1 MSKKINLTTGNI
13 YLALL
18 KLALP
23 IMGTSFLQMAYNLTD
38 MIWLGRLSSNAV
50 AAVGTAG
57 FFMWFGFSV
66 TLISK
71 TGVEVLVGQY
81 VGANNYKKAKEASE
95 NGVMLNSI
103 LIFIYSIAILIF
115 RHNILSF
122 FNLTGNTLKVAKDY
136 LFIVGMFFVPGYLI
150 QIFSS
155 IITGYGDSH
164 TPFIYNTVGLILNI
178 VLDPLFI
185 FGFKFNAIGTA
196 VATIL
201 SQAVV
206 FILFVVKIKNYPFE
220 NFKFFNKI
228 DIKII
233 KKIIKIGIP
242 VAFQN
247 MFFATISMNIAKI
260 ISNWGEVAIA
270 IQKIGAQIESLSW
283 MTAGGIATALGT
295 FTAQNYGNK
304 NKERIIKGYYS
315 ALSITVIIGLIATLL
330 FYIFRS
336 EIFKFFVPN
345 DKKVIL
351 LGSDYL
357 KILAIS
363 QVFMCLEITTMG
375 LFNGVSKTIPP
386 AIISIV
392 FTGLR
397 IPIAIYFAYNLNLG
411 LNGVWWSISIS
422 SIIKGIVAI
431 IWFYVDFII
440 KKKIFV
446 IEG

>member
-1 MSKKINLTTGNI
+1 MSKKVNLTSGNI

-71 TGVEVLVGQY
+71 TGVEVLVGQH
-81 VGANNYKKAKEASE
+81 VGAENYKKAKDVSE
-95 NGVMLNSI
+95 NGVILNTF
-103 LIFIYSIAILIF
+103 LIFIYSIFIIMF

-122 FNLTGNTLKVAKDY
+122 FNLTGNTLNVAKNY
-136 LFIVGMFFVPGYLI
+136 LFIVGIFFVPGYLI

-164 TPFIYNTVGLILNI
+164 TPFVYNTVGLILNI
-178 VLDPLFI
+178 ILDPLFI
-185 FGFKFNAIGTA
+185 FVFKFNAIGA
-196 VATIL
+196 AFATII
-201 SQAVV
+201 SQAIV
-206 FILFVVKIKNYPFE
+206 FLLFIIKIKNYPFE

-233 KKIIKIGIP
+233 KNIIKIGMP

-260 ISNWGEVAIA
+260 ISNWRAVAIA
-270 IQKIGAQIESLSW
+270 VQKVGAQIESLSW
-283 MTAGGIATALGT
+283 MTAGGISTALST

-315 ALSITVIIGLIATLL
+315 ALSITVIIGIIATLL
-330 FYIFRS
+330 FYIFRN
-336 EIFKFFVPN
+336 EIFKFFIPN
-345 DKKVIL
+345 DKKAIL

-375 LFNGVSKTIPP
+375 LFNGVSKTMPP

-397 IPIAIYFAYNLNLG
+397 IPMALYLAYSLNLG

-422 SIIKGIVAI
+422 SIIKGTVAI
-431 IWFYVDFII
+431 IWFYIDFII
-440 KKKIFV
+440 KKKVFIT
-446 IEG
+446 EG